1 MKFTN
6 ILVRNLHWGLKKK
19 NFFFQNKSFGFFIFY
34 YNFDNKKCKTQIFL
48 RKMK

>member
-19 NFFFQNKSFGFFIFY
+19 TFFFKISRSVFSFSITILIIKNVKPKFF
-34 YNFDNKKCKTQIFL
+34 
-48 RKMK
+48 

>member
-19 NFFFQNKSFGFFIFY
+19 LFFSNISLSVFFVSY
-34 YNFDNKKCKTQIFL
+34 YNDNTKK
-48 RKMK
+48 